1 MKKQRILTKKLC
13 TALMIFVLISV
24 VMALSVS
31 ANNEAP
37 NISVDNVHYYKT
49 WQDLPIYKT
58 DEFYDLYFK
67 LGVNAY
73 KPNNAPSSPLYPEEY
88 EKDSVGEYVYGNCTW
103 YCWSRASEMLMRNGK
118 SGLPKKAPAPSS
130 WISLFGGTYGYRYS
144 TSTGAQPESNS
155 IAVYQGHV
163 RYIDYVDGNT
173 LIYSESGYR
182 DTKSH
187 DKWSGGIPTWLCY
200 EVGTATKNADGTWS
214 GKGNWN
220 YTFTVGKGSGD
231 AKLLGYIYLDVPAVS
246 LEYEDD
252 GWSEIK
258 TTSTKPTES
267 ENLRIVKTEI
277 KYNYYHY
284 CCNYYDGMNNVDSI
298 SYGSGAHHYHT
309 LTSASKLSASSIPDK
324 GGKKLYQ
331 GSKCSCGFQLWAQAE
346 NFESTT
352 YYYQEKE
359 QEHNHNYIA
368 NIINPNCNSGGYT
381 VYVCEECRHSYV
393 TDETTA
399 LGHTEVIDVAI
410 APTCTETGLT
420 EGKHCS
426 ACNEIIVAQEL
437 VPATGHSFKNYVSN
451 NDATDTQDGTK
462 TANCD
467 YCDEKD
473 TIVDIGSALNM
484 SQKFRNEIAAL
495 NINVIDENTYSDL
508 YKALQTYAALSE
520 EEKIA
525 VVNEFAALQQM
536 INDYN
541 AQSEIA
547 NNELAEATEVA
558 FSPIAAHSFA
568 FLSAFWFVL
577 RKEFLI

>member
-31 ANNEAP
+31 ANNEAQ
-37 NISVDNVHYYKT
+37 NVSAENVHYYKT

-309 LTSASKLSASSIPDK
+309 LTSAGKLSASSIPDK

-359 QEHNHNYIA
+359 HTHSYTSTVTE
-368 NIINPNCNSGGYT
+368 PTCTSRGYT
-381 VYVCEECRHSYV
+381 TYTCTQCSDSYV
-393 TDETTA
+393 ADEKEA
-399 LGHTEVIDVAI
+399 LGHTELIDEAVV
-410 APTCTETGLT
+410 PTCTESGFTA
-420 EGKHCS
+420 GKYCGICGITLV
-426 ACNEIIVAQEL
+426 AREI
-437 VPATGHSFKNYVSN
+437 VPAIGHSFTNYVSN
-451 NDATDTQDGTK
+451 NDASYIEDGTK
-462 TANCD
+462 TAKCD
-467 YCDEKD
+467 RCEATD
-473 TIVDIGSALNM
+473 TVIDLGSALDM
-484 SQKFRNEIAAL
+484 TQKFRSEVAGL
-495 NINVIDENTYSDL
+495 NMIDNTENNYTEL
-508 YKALQTYAALSE
+508 YAVLQTYTLLSE
-520 EEKIA
+520 EEKA
-525 VVNEFAALQQM
+525 MVAGEFATLQQM
-536 INDYN
+536 IDSYN
-541 AQSEIA
+541 AKAETA
-547 NNELAEATEVA
+547 NNELAEATEMA
-558 FSPIAAHSFA
+558 FAVIASTGFT
-568 FLSAFWFVL
+568 FLSALWFVL
-577 RKEFLI
+577 RRKFLI